1 MAILIKNGI
10 IGTAERSFRGDLLI
24 DGEKIAAVGGSLHCG
39 GAEVVDASGCYL
51 LPGGVDPHT
60 HVILQAGGSKV
71 SDGFAAATRAAVFG
85 GTTSIVEHPG
95 FTADGE
101 PLAKAVELT
110 VAEGEG
116 RSYTDFGVHL
126 VFQRYDCDIARELPE
141 IVSRGFPTG
150 KVYTTYAGRLT
161 DEEIFPLMLGM
172 KEAGGL
178 LFYHCENDAITN
190 GLAAEYQRELPAAA
204 SLWPKSRPGYCEAEA
219 VRRIL
224 ALSRAAGVAAYI
236 VHLST
241 KEALEEVI
249 LARRGTA
256 GLCGDLPA
264 VSYAYGRAL

>member
-95 FTADGE
+95 FPADGE

-116 RSYTDFGVHL
+116 RSCTDFGVHL
-126 VFQRYDCDIARELPE
+126 VFQRYDGDIARELPE

-204 SLWPKSRPGYCEAEA
+204 GLCPRSRPGYCEAEA

-241 KEALEEVI
+241 KEALDEVI
-249 LARRGTA
+249 LARRA
-256 GLCGDLPA
+256 G
-264 VSYAYGRAL
+264 